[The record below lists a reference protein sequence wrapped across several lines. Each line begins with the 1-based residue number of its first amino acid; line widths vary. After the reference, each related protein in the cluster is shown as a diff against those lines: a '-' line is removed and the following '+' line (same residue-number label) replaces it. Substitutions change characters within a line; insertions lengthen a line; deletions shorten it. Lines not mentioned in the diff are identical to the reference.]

1 MNNYVKVQNKNGE
14 HQDVVN
20 LAPGLEGELAIVY
33 LETLRRLTK
42 NLSATNFR
50 AVKAAMLDMIRE
62 CGALEEMCAVMENEL
77 KFHKTVNLI
86 NTITK
91 EDVDASDTSLSHPLV
106 VGKID
111 LDGNSF
117 EGDIAPRITGKV

>member
-20 LAPGLEGELAIVY
+20 LAPELEGELAIVY
-33 LETLRRLTK
+33 LETLQRLTK
-42 NLSATNFR
+42 NLSTTNFR
-50 AVKAAMLDMIRE
+50 AVKSAMLDMIRE
-62 CGALEEMCAVMENEL
+62 CDTLEQMCAVMENEL

-91 EDVDASDTSLSHPLV
+91 EDVDASDTSLSHPRV

-111 LDGNSF
+111 LDINS
-117 EGDIAPRITGKV
+117 DIRS

>member
-1 MNNYVKVQNKNGE
+1 MDNYVKVQNKNGE

-33 LETLRRLTK
+33 LETLQRLTK
-42 NLSATNFR
+42 NLSTTNFR
-50 AVKAAMLDMIRE
+50 AVKSAMLDMIRE
-62 CGALEEMCAVMENEL
+62 CDTLEQMCAVMENEL

-91 EDVDASDTSLSHPLV
+91 EDVDASETTLSHPQV

-111 LDGNSF
+111 LDNNSF
-117 EGDIAPRITGKV
+117 EGDRIPDIRS

>member
-20 LAPGLEGELAIVY
+20 LAPELEGELAIVY
-33 LETLRRLTK
+33 LETLQRLTK
-42 NLSATNFR
+42 NLSTTNFR
-50 AVKAAMLDMIRE
+50 AVKSAMLDMIRE
-62 CGALEEMCAVMENEL
+62 CNTLEQMCAVMENEL

-91 EDVDASDTSLSHPLV
+91 EDVDASDTTLSHPQV
-106 VGKID
+106 VGKVD
-111 LDGNSF
+111 LDGYSIEKGSNS
-117 EGDIAPRITGKV
+117 DIRI

>member
-14 HQDVVN
+14 HQNVVN
-20 LAPGLEGELAIVY
+20 LAPELEGELAIVY
-33 LETLRRLTK
+33 LETLQRLAK
-42 NLSATNFR
+42 NLSTTNFR
-50 AVKAAMLDMIRE
+50 AVKSAMLDMIRE
-62 CGALEEMCAVMENEL
+62 CDTLEQMCAVMENEL

-91 EDVDASDTSLSHPLV
+91 EDVDASDTSLSYPQV

-111 LDGNSF
+111 LDNNSNGKN
-117 EGDIAPRITGKV
+117 EDIF

>member
-1 MNNYVKVQNKNGE
+1 MNNYVKVQDKNGE

-33 LETLRRLTK
+33 LETLQRLTK
-42 NLSATNFR
+42 NLSTTNFR
-50 AVKAAMLDMIRE
+50 AVKSAMLDMIRE
-62 CGALEEMCAVMENEL
+62 CNTLEQMCAVMENEL

-91 EDVDASDTSLSHPLV
+91 EDVDASETSLSHPQV

-111 LDGNSF
+111 LGNNS
-117 EGDIAPRITGKV
+117 DIRS

>member
-20 LAPGLEGELAIVY
+20 LAPELEGELAIVY
-33 LETLRRLTK
+33 LETLQRLAK
-42 NLSATNFR
+42 NLSTTNFR
-50 AVKAAMLDMIRE
+50 AVKSAMLDMIRE
-62 CGALEEMCAVMENEL
+62 CDTLEQMCAVMENEL

-91 EDVDASDTSLSHPLV
+91 EDVDASDTSLSHPQV

-111 LDGNSF
+111 LDNNSNGKN
-117 EGDIAPRITGKV
+117 EDIF